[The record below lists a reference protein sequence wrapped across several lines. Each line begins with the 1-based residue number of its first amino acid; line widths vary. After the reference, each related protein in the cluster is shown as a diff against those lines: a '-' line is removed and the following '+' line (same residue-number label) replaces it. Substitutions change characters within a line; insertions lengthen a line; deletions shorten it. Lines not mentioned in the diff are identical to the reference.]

1 MRVASL
7 GMTPVKCTGF
17 HQLQEAYVARRGM
30 RGDRAFI
37 LLDKDGLPVSSSK
50 HAAFLLLRI
59 SFDQERGTMTAL
71 LPDGRQVSETLQFGE
86 PEPLDYMGMR
96 EIIVRPV
103 LGGWSALFSKIGRRS
118 VRLVRPEIE
127 GDGIDVKPIT
137 LMTTGSLRA
146 LEARLGAAIDLRR
159 FRANLVIEA
168 DQPHAEDGWEGRD
181 LRVGGVVLK
190 VLGSVPR
197 CIVTQFHPETGV
209 NDTRT
214 IPALM
219 SYRAKVGLPDGLMPV
234 YRTPGFASYAEV
246 VQPGDVA
253 VGDGVQLI

>member
-1 MRVASL
+1 MRVANI

-17 HQLQEAYVARRGM
+17 HQLQEAFITRRGI

-50 HAAFLLLRI
+50 HATFLPLHI
-59 SFDQERGTMTAL
+59 SFDVEDGTMTAL
-71 LPDGRQVSETLQFGE
+71 FPDGQQVREPLQFGE
-86 PEPLDYMGMR
+86 LEHMDYMGMR
-96 EIIVRPV
+96 EILVRPV
-103 LGGWSALFSKIGRRS
+103 LGGWSALFSQIGRRS
-118 VRLVRPEIE
+118 VRLVRTEIE

-137 LMTTGSLRA
+137 LVTTGSLRA
-146 LEARLGAAIDLRR
+146 LESRLGAAFDSRR
-159 FRANLVIEA
+159 FRANLLIEA
-168 DQPHAEDGWEGRD
+168 DQPHVEDGWEGRD
-181 LRVGGVVLK
+181 LRVGGAVLK

-197 CIVTQFHPETGV
+197 CIVTQFHPETGI
-209 NDTRT
+209 NDIRT

-219 SYRAKVGLPDGLMPV
+219 RYRAKVGLPDGLMPG

-253 VGDGVQLI
+253 VGADVQLI

>member
-1 MRVASL
+1 MRVVSI
-7 GMTPVKCTGF
+7 GMTPVKCTSF
-17 HQLQEAYVARRGM
+17 HQLQEALITPRGI

-50 HAAFLLLRI
+50 HATFLPLRM
-59 SFDQERGTMTAL
+59 SFDPADDTMTAL
-71 LPDGRQVSETLQFGE
+71 LPDGRQVHETLQFGE
-86 PEPLDYMGMR
+86 LERLDYMGMR
-96 EIIVRPV
+96 EINVRPV
-103 LGGWSALFSKIGRRS
+103 LGGWNALFSQIGRRS
-118 VRLVRPEIE
+118 VRLVQPETQ

-137 LMTTGSLRA
+137 LVTTGSLRA

-159 FRANLVIEA
+159 FRANLLIEA
-168 DQPHAEDGWEGRD
+168 DQPHVEDDWEGRD
-181 LRVGGVVLK
+181 LQVGGAILK

-197 CIVTQFHPETGV
+197 CIVTQFHPETGI

-214 IPALM
+214 VPALM
-219 SYRAKVGLPDGLMPV
+219 RYRAKVGLPDGLMPG

-253 VGDGVQLI
+253 VGADVQLI